1 MINVLQPTNLALDGG
16 GETEHGGAKHRL
28 HLERLVHRGEARSL
42 GGCVRKRSRRAGMMM
57 TVVLGKESA

>member
-28 HLERLVHRGEARSL
+28 HTGEAREARSL